1 MGTRGPME
9 LGRGVLV
16 NADGAVP
23 QEWRGCPEIVVDD
36 GHAVDALHNAW
47 LRRVAVV
54 VRLFVDP
61 AEFRTPV
68 GVDDEPWTLGPA
80 FEFSGD
86 RLHFLLWANN
96 ADARTTGEAPVWWWA
111 RKAARLGAT
120 LIDGGDPGDVRLA
133 SGEAVWID
141 GGPRQP
147 IDLGIVHAES
157 VDLGR
162 LSIAARPARATPE
175 IALAPDQLAAVNH
188 LTGPARIIAPAG
200 SGKTRVLTERMR
212 HLLGDRGFE
221 SDTMLAVAY
230 NKKAQEEL
238 SARCAAFRPRV
249 STLNALAWEL
259 LGRPSVLEEREV
271 RSIIERLVPKPQ
283 RRANVDPYIPYLEAL
298 TATRLGFVD
307 PATVEQ
313 DRDDVPGFAFAFPQF
328 RVELRRRNAVDF
340 DEQIYAA
347 VERLLRDGAFRRR
360 QQQRHRHLLVDE
372 FQDLTPCHVLL
383 LRLLAAPEFDV
394 FGVGDD
400 DQVIYGHA
408 GADPAFLIGF
418 DSFFPGAASHPLE
431 VNYRCPVPVVDA
443 ARTLLSYNSRRV
455 PKEIRPGPDASSDPT
470 GLLVCLHRQERGAS
484 EAVAQVQQWLKAGAQ
499 PSDIAVLSRV
509 SSLLLAPQVALA
521 TAAVPIDAVLDEYVL
536 GRTGVRAALAY
547 LRIGTASDGF
557 AATDVIEILRR
568 PSRGLPIWIDKWIRG
583 KKLRV
588 RDVRAIA
595 DRIDDAKVSAKIISL
610 ADDLQIVVDAGARSN
625 TRQLLR
631 TIKDQIGL
639 GQAMSMLDASAAS
652 SHLDDLEAL
661 EQVADLHPDPAGF
674 EPWLR
679 GILSTRGT
687 AGGVTVSTVHR
698 VKGREW
704 PYVVVFGVTDGIVPH
719 RLSADHEEERRV
731 LHVAITR
738 AARQAVVFGDAERVS
753 PFIGELDGSAP
764 RRPAPVRSA
773 TRERTLS
780 KTRAAD
786 PSGGIA
792 AARGALLGDP
802 AMLEALRAWRRAR
815 AKTDGVPPYVVLHD
829 RHLSA
834 IAVAYPE
841 TMAALARVEGMG
853 PRRLE
858 LYGEDILAAVA
869 AAGAPTA

>member
-1 MGTRGPME
+1 MGIRGPLE

-16 NADGAVP
+16 TAEGVVP
-23 QEWRGCPEIVVDD
+23 AEWHGCPEIVVE
-36 GHAVDALHNAW
+36 GVGVVDALHRAW
-47 LRRVAVV
+47 LDRRAVV
-54 VRLFVDP
+54 VRLRVDP
-61 AEFRTPV
+61 TDFRAP
-68 GVDDEPWTLGPA
+68 GSSDAEPWTLGPA
-80 FEFSGD
+80 FEFPGD

-96 ADARTTGEAPVWWWA
+96 ADGRSLGEGPIWWWA
-111 RKAARLGAT
+111 RKAVRLGAVPV
-120 LIDGGDPGDVRLA
+120 DAEGAGDVRLD

-147 IDLGIVHAES
+147 LDLPTVHAES
-157 VDLGR
+157 VDLRR
-162 LSIAARPARATPE
+162 LTVAAHPSPATPE
-175 IALAPDQLAAVNH
+175 IPLAPDQLGAVNH

-200 SGKTRVLTERMR
+200 SGKTRVLAERMR
-212 HLLGDRGFE
+212 HLLGDRGYEVE
-221 SDTMLAVAY
+221 SMLAVAY

-238 SARCAAFRPRV
+238 STRCAAFRPRV

-259 LGRPSVLEEREV
+259 LGRPTVLEEREV

-283 RRANVDPYIPYLEAL
+283 RRANVDPYVPYLEAL

-313 DRDDVPGFAFAFPQF
+313 DRDDVPGFAYAFALF
-328 RVELRRRNAVDF
+328 RDELRRRNAVDF
-340 DEQIYAA
+340 DEQIYGA
-347 VERLLRDGAFRRR
+347 VERLLRDGEFRRR

-418 DSFFPGAASHPLE
+418 DALFPGAASHPLE
-431 VNYRCPVPVVDA
+431 VNYRCPVAVVDA
-443 ARTLLSYNSRRV
+443 ARTLLSYNRRRV
-455 PKEIRPGPDASSDPT
+455 PKEIRPGPQAATDPA
-470 GLLVCLHRQERGAS
+470 GLTICLHQPENGAS
-484 EAVAQVQQWLKAGAQ
+484 EAVAQVKTWLASGAQ

-509 SSLLLAPQVALA
+509 TSLLLAPQVALA
-521 TAAVPIDAVLDEYVL
+521 TAAVPIDTVLDEYVL

-547 LRIGTASDGF
+547 LRIATAADGF

-568 PSRGLPIWIDKWIRG
+568 PSRGLPIWIEKWIRG
-583 KKLRV
+583 TKLHV

-595 DRIDDAKVSAKIISL
+595 DRVDDAKVSAKVISL
-610 ADDLQIVVDAGARSN
+610 ADDLQTVVDAGARSN
-625 TRQLLR
+625 TRRLLR
-631 TIKDQIGL
+631 TIKDQVGL
-639 GQAMSMLDASAAS
+639 GQAMSLLDASAAS

-679 GILSTRGT
+679 GILANRG
-687 AGGVTVSTVHR
+687 APGGVTVSTVHR

-704 PYVVVFGVTDGIVPH
+704 PYVAIFGVSDGIVPH

-738 AARQAVVFGDAERVS
+738 ASRQAVVFGDIERVS
-753 PFIGELDGSAP
+753 PFIGELDGSAA
-764 RRPAPVRSA
+764 RRPEPIRSA
-773 TRERTLS
+773 GRERTLAKQRS
-780 KTRAAD
+780 QD
-786 PSGGIA
+786 PSGGMA

-802 AMLEALRAWRRAR
+802 GMLDALRAWRRTR

-834 IAVAYPE
+834 IAVAHPE
-841 TMAALARVEGMG
+841 TMAALARIEGMG

-869 AAGAPTA
+869 ATAPSAG